1 MRNLWKRNQIMITA
15 LALMIVIAGYLNF
28 TEKEITDEIMVT
40 NSAQFEEASTDKAIS
55 DVADLPLENTEE
67 IAGIYDISDEDISTY
82 TEIGSLDSEAS
93 SEGADYLDAP
103 EQASADTLYVM
114 DELASQEGTES
125 ETQTPDSETEGENQ
139 VTGTE
144 SAAVDETGTEVAN
157 ADVITE
163 SAKSSLVDDVPGEA
177 VFTSTTGVSSLASAN
192 LLKEQTRAKN
202 KETLLEII
210 NSTNVTEEAKQQA
223 ITSMIAITDITEKE
237 CATEILLEAKGFADV
252 VVSISGEMV
261 DVMVGMSEISDA
273 QRAQIEDI
281 VQRKTGVSPENIII
295 SPIVEN

>member
-40 NSAQFEEASTDKAIS
+40 NSAQFEEVSTDGAIS
-55 DVADLPLENTEE
+55 DVADLPFEETEE
-67 IAGIYDISDEDISTY
+67 VAGIYDISDEDTY
-82 TEIGSLDSEAS
+82 TEISSLDSEVS

-103 EQASADTLYVM
+103 QQASADTLYVM
-114 DELASQEGTES
+114 DELASQEGTEN
-125 ETQTPDSETEGENQ
+125 ETQTPGSEIQDAGQKDS
-139 VTGTE
+139 TE
-144 SAAVDETGTEVAN
+144 SASLDVSQTEVAN
-157 ADVITE
+157 AEVIAE
-163 SAKSSLVDDVPGEA
+163 SADSSLVDDVPGEA

-237 CATEILLEAKGFADV
+237 CATEILLEAKGFTDV